1 MRRRAVSLFGGL
13 AAGLV
18 AAAASAQP
26 RDPPVP
32 PGLDPGGVPVAVFA
46 DGVDYTDPQILRRL
60 ARDGEGDVIAWD
72 FTDGDARPFG
82 PTDPRIA
89 ALLGLTSSLRLIV
102 ARGSA
107 ADPARAARLT
117 AFAVRTPARIVIVWD
132 TAPGRP
138 DWTLFLEGV
147 RRFPDRLF
155 VVPAIAGASYA
166 EVRSLAN
173 LLVAARAGLAGDIV
187 LHGVAAGDAGAD
199 HLVASTAAA
208 LAADALA
215 DQPQLPAAEIKA
227 RLQKQCGSGCR
238 VGAASQPR

>member
-1 MRRRAVSLFGGL
+1 MRRHVVSLVAGVATGL
-13 AAGLV
+13 LATG
-18 AAAASAQP
+18 ASAQP

-46 DGVDYTDPQILRRL
+46 DGIDYTDPQILRRL
-60 ARDGEGDVIAWD
+60 ARDGEGDLVAWD
-72 FTDGDARPFG
+72 FTDGDARPHG
-82 PTDPRIA
+82 PSDPRVV

-102 ARGSA
+102 ARGAA

-117 AFAVRTPARIVIVWD
+117 AFVVRTVARIVVVWD

-155 VVPAIAGASYA
+155 VVPAVAGLSYH
-166 EVRSLAN
+166 EVRSYPN
-173 LLVAARAGLAGDIV
+173 LLVAARAGAIADV
-187 LHGVAAGDAGAD
+187 VFHGLPNDGGAD
-199 HLVASTAAA
+199 HLAASNAAA

-215 DQPQLPAAEIKA
+215 DQPRLAAAEIKA
-227 RLQKQCGSGCR
+227 RLQRQCGSGCR
-238 VGAASQPR
+238 IGVPAQPR